1 MKKKKSR
8 FWVFVFSFL
17 PGAGEMY
24 MGLMKMG
31 LSLMLGFMLTIVVVS
46 FVHITALVVIPV
58 TIYIYSFFHANN
70 IRSMDDESFAALEDN
85 YLFGFDGLDSVKN
98 KLGGKYRQIVAAALI
113 LLGVF
118 MMMDIGFNLL
128 CEVFGWDN
136 EYLSTIYYFVR
147 DEVPRL
153 LIGIAIIWGGVVMLR
168 GKKVEKP
175 EVTGIEMNQDKSN
188 EA

>member
-1 MKKKKSR
+1 MKNKKSR

-24 MGLMKMG
+24 MGFMKMG
-31 LSLMLGFMLTIVVVS
+31 LSLMLGFMLTVAVVS
-46 FVHITALVVIPV
+46 IINMGPLAVIPV

-70 IRSMDDESFAALEDN
+70 IRTMDDESFAALEDN
-85 YLFGFDGLDSVKN
+85 YLFGFDGLDSIKN
-98 KLGGKYRQIVAAALI
+98 KLVGKYRQIVAVVLI
-113 LLGVF
+113 FLGLF
-118 MMMDIGFNLL
+118 MMLDIGFNLL
-128 CEVFGWDN
+128 CEAIGWDN

>member
-1 MKKKKSR
+1 MKNKKSR

-24 MGLMKMG
+24 MGFMKMG
-31 LSLMLGFMLTIVVVS
+31 LSLMLGFMLTVAVVS
-46 FVHITALVVIPV
+46 IICMDTLAVIPV

-70 IRSMDDESFAALEDN
+70 IRTMDDESFASLEDN
-85 YLFGFDGLDSVKN
+85 YLFGFDGIDSIKN
-98 KLGGKYRQIVAAALI
+98 KLVGKYRQIVAAVLI
-113 LLGVF
+113 FLGLF

-128 CEVFGWDN
+128 CEALGWDN

-147 DEVPRL
+147 DEVPRF

-175 EVTGIEMNQDKSN
+175 EVTGIEMNHDKSN